1 MEGKNQY
8 KISSCWKSVKWP
20 KRELGNVKEMNSGG
34 RREKTG
40 SKKKKKNSRGFAW
53 QGRYELF
60 PTDKHLRLSAA
71 RSAQADDGEKDKET
85 IDDLKTWQIK
95 DDEARATKER

>member
-1 MEGKNQY
+1 
-8 KISSCWKSVKWP
+8 
-20 KRELGNVKEMNSGG
+20 MNY
-34 RREKTG
+34 
-40 SKKKKKNSRGFAW
+40 F
-53 QGRYELF
+53 LH
-60 PTDKHLRLSAA
+60 KHFRLSAA